1 MTMKNDYLAEEI
13 RRAYRVQTEIAASR
27 NTNNILEWLYRE
39 YLTES
44 EADDLMKYSNELKEE
59 ILNLTG
65 R

>member
-1 MTMKNDYLAEEI
+1 MKNDCLAEEI

-27 NTNNILEWLYRE
+27 NTNNILEWLYRK

>member
-1 MTMKNDYLAEEI
+1 MKNDCLAEEI

-39 YLTES
+39 YLTEC